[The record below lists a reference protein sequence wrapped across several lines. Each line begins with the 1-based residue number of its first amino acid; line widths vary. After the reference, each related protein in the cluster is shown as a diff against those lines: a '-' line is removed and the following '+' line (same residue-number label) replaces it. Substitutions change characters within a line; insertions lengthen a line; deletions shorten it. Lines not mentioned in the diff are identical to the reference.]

1 MASPKK
7 KWLRAKIAEQEAQ
20 QAEAEVRPEPVVEE
34 KAPAPVAKPSKRIR
48 RK

>member
-7 KWLRAKIAEQEAQ
+7 KWLRAKLAEQEAQ
-20 QAEAEVRPEPVVEE
+20 QAEVEVQPEPVVE
-34 KAPAPVAKPSKRIR
+34 KRVNKPAATPSKRIR